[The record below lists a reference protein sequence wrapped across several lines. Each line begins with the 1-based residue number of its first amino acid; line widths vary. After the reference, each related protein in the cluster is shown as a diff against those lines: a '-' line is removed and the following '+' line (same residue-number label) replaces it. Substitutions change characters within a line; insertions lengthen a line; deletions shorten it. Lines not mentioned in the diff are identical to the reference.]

1 MAYNENLAERVRQ
14 QFSDRGDV
22 AERKMFGGLAFL
34 VRGHM
39 CCGIVGD
46 ESMVRIG
53 PEAYEATLRHT
64 AVFRC
69 VRPEIF
75 HICNISY
82 HTAVSRCPQLLHC
95 SITQAKA

>member
-1 MAYNENLAERVRQ
+1 MVASLDGFIARKDGS
-14 QFSDRGDV
+14 SDWMETADEFAGGDTMDPEFV
-22 AERKMFGGLAFL
+22 EAFL
-34 VRGHM
+34 
-39 CCGIVGD
+39 
-46 ESMVRIG
+46 
-53 PEAYEATLRHT
+53 T